1 MVQQPVEHGR
11 GQHGVLVKNAG
22 PVLVDSVR
30 RNQRCTS
37 LVAVADDLEESV
49 DAELVDG
56 QIPKF
61 VNAQDPRLGVA
72 LQRVLDAASWPA
84 RRRVC

>member
-1 MVQQPVEHGR
+1 MVQQPVEQGR
-11 GQHGVLVKNAG
+11 VRRGVLVEDAG

-37 LVAVADDLEESV
+37 LAAVADDLEESV

-72 LQRVLDAASWPA
+72 VQRVLDAAS
-84 RRRVC
+84 